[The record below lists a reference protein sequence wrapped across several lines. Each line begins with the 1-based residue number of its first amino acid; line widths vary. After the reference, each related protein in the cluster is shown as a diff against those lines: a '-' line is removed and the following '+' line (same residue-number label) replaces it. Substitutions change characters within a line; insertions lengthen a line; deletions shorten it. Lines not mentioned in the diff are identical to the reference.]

1 MLRQGLLYLSEA
13 GWARAVVTHAPFA
26 RSVARRFVAGEEIA
40 EAMAAAKELNAAGM
54 TVTLDYLGES
64 VSDRAE
70 ATQAADT
77 YLEIIDAIIAEG
89 IDGNVSLKLTQMGQ
103 DIDEEFLRGNVG
115 RVLDRAAGHDMF
127 VRFDME
133 SSDYTQ
139 RTLDFFETLWSSGTK
154 NCGIVLQSMLRRT
167 EADTKWANERGVRV
181 RLCKG
186 AYMEP
191 EDVAYPGKQDVDA
204 NFVRCT
210 KLLLD
215 EGTYPGIATHDEA
228 MIEATIE
235 YAKANDIDPSTFEFQ
250 MLYGVRRDIQ
260 EQLVKDGW
268 RVRIYV
274 PFGNAWYPY
283 LMRRMAE
290 RPANMFFIVGN
301 VVKEWFR

>member
-1 MLRQGLLYLSEA
+1 MLRQGLLFLSESSM
-13 GWARAVVTHAPFA
+13 ARTMVTHAPFA
-26 RSVARRFVAGEEIA
+26 RSAARRFVAGETID
-40 EAMAAAKELNAAGM
+40 EAAAAAKELNAAGM
-54 TVTLDYLGES
+54 TVTMDYLGES

-70 ATQAADT
+70 ATEAADT
-77 YLEIIDAIIAEG
+77 YLRIIDAIVGEE

-103 DIDEEFLRGNVG
+103 DIDEDFLRANVG
-115 RVLDRAAGHDMF
+115 RVLDRAAAADMF

-139 RTLDFFETLWSSGTK
+139 RTLDFFESVWESGTR

-167 EADTKWANERGVRV
+167 EDDVRWANERGVRV

-191 EDVAYPGKQDVDA
+191 ETVAFPDKKDVDA
-204 NFVRCT
+204 SFVRCT

-215 EGTYPGIATHDEA
+215 EGNYPGIATHDEA
-228 MIEATIE
+228 MIQATIE
-235 YAKANDIDPSTFEFQ
+235 HATSNDIDPASFEFQ

-268 RVRIYV
+268 NLRIYI

-283 LMRRMAE
+283 LMRRLAE
-290 RPANMFFIVGN
+290 RPANVFFIANN
-301 VVKEWFR
+301 VMKEWFR

>member
-1 MLRQGLLYLSEA
+1 MLFLSESSV
-13 GWARAVVTHAPFA
+13 ARAVVTHAPFA
-26 RSVARRFVAGEEIA
+26 RSAARRFVAGETID

-54 TVTLDYLGES
+54 TITLDYLGES
-64 VSDRAE
+64 VSDKAE

-77 YLEIIDAIIAEG
+77 YLEIIDAIVREE

-103 DIDEEFLRGNVG
+103 DIEEVFVRDNVS
-115 RVLDRAAGHDMF
+115 RVLERAAAHEMF

-139 RTLDFFETLWSSGTK
+139 RTLDFFETLWDAGTR

-191 EDVAYPGKQDVDA
+191 EEVAYPDKKDVDA

-228 MIEATIE
+228 MIEATVE
-235 YAKANDIDPSTFEFQ
+235 HARTHGIDPSTFEFQ

-260 EQLVKDGW
+260 EQLVNDGW

>member
-1 MLRQGLLYLSEA
+1 M
-13 GWARAVVTHAPFA
+13 ARTMVTHAPFA
-26 RSVARRFVAGEEIA
+26 RSAARRFVAGETIN

-70 ATQAADT
+70 ATGAADT
-77 YLEIIDAIIAEG
+77 YLEIIDAIVRDG

-115 RVLDRAAGHDMF
+115 RVLDRGAANDMF

-139 RTLDFFETLWSSGTK
+139 RTLDFFESVWEAGTK

-167 EADTKWANERGVRV
+167 EDDVRWANERGVRV

-191 EDVAYPGKQDVDA
+191 EEVAFPDKKDVDA
-204 NFVRCT
+204 SFVRCT

-215 EGTYPGIATHDEA
+215 DGTYPGIATHDEA
-228 MIEATIE
+228 MIEATVE
-235 YAKANDIDPSTFEFQ
+235 HATCHDIDPSSFEFQ

-260 EQLVKDGW
+260 EQLVTDGW
-268 RVRIYV
+268 NVRIYI

-283 LMRRMAE
+283 LMRRLAE
-290 RPANMFFIVGN
+290 RPANVLFIANN
-301 VVKEWFR
+301 VMKEWFR

>member
-13 GWARAVVTHAPFA
+13 SWARALVTHAPFA
-26 RSVARRFVAGEEIA
+26 RSAARRFVAGETIA
-40 EAMAAAKELNAAGM
+40 DAMAAAKELNAAGVS
-54 TVTLDYLGES
+54 VTLDYLGES

-77 YLEIIDAIIAEG
+77 YLEIIDAIIREG
-89 IDGNVSLKLTQMGQ
+89 INGNVSLKLTQMGQ
-103 DIDEEFLRGNVG
+103 DIDRDFLESNVG
-115 RVLDRAAGHDMF
+115 RVLERASSHDMF

-139 RTLDFFETLWSSGTK
+139 RTLDFFQSVWDAGTK
-154 NCGIVLQSMLRRT
+154 NCGIVLQSALRRT
-167 EADTKWANERGVRV
+167 EADTKWANERGARV

-191 EDVAYPGKQDVDA
+191 EDVAFPEKKDVDA

-210 KLLLD
+210 ELLLD

-228 MIEATIE
+228 MIEATIAHARE
-235 YAKANDIDPSTFEFQ
+235 HDIDPSTFEFQ

-268 RVRIYV
+268 QLRVYV

-283 LMRRMAE
+283 LMRRLAE
-290 RPANMFFIVGN
+290 RPANVFFIANN

>member
-1 MLRQGLLYLSEA
+1 MLRKGLLFLSESSA
-13 GWARAVVTHAPFA
+13 ARTVVTHAPFA
-26 RSVARRFVAGEEIA
+26 RSAARRFVAGEEIE
-40 EAMAAAKELNAAGM
+40 EAMVAARALNDAGM

-77 YLEIIDAIIAEG
+77 YLEIIDAIIREG

-115 RVLDRAAGHDMF
+115 RVLDRARAEDMF

-133 SSDYTQ
+133 SSDYVQ
-139 RTLDFFETLWSSGTK
+139 RTLDFFETVWESGTK

-167 EADTKWANERGVRV
+167 EEDVRWANQRGVRV

-191 EDVAYPGKQDVDA
+191 ETVAFPDKKDVDA
-204 NFVRCT
+204 NFVRCAR
-210 KLLLD
+210 LLLD

-228 MIEATIE
+228 MIEA
-235 YAKANDIDPSTFEFQ
+235 AVDHARAHDIDPSSFEFQ

-268 RVRIYV
+268 RLRVYI

-283 LMRRMAE
+283 LMRRLAE
-290 RPANMFFIVGN
+290 RPANVFFIANN
-301 VVKEWFR
+301 VVREWFR

>member
-1 MLRQGLLYLSEA
+1 MLRQGLLMLSESSV
-13 GWARAVVTHAPFA
+13 ARSVVTHAPFA
-26 RSVARRFVAGEEIA
+26 RSAARRFVAGETID
-40 EAMAAAKELNAAGM
+40 EAMAAAAELNAAGM

-70 ATQAADT
+70 AREAADT
-77 YLEIIDAIIAEG
+77 YLDIIDAIVRDG

-103 DIDEEFLRGNVG
+103 DIDEAFLRDNVG
-115 RVLDRAAGHDMF
+115 RVLERAASHDMF

-133 SSDYTQ
+133 SSEYTQ
-139 RTLDFFETLWSSGTK
+139 RTLDFFERVWTSGTK

-167 EADTKWANERGVRV
+167 EADVRWANERGVRV

-191 EDVAYPGKQDVDA
+191 ESVAFPDKEDVDA
-204 NFVRCT
+204 SFVRCT

-215 EGTYPGIATHDEA
+215 HGTYPGIATHDEA

-235 YAKANDIDPSTFEFQ
+235 HATERQIDPSRFEFQ

-260 EQLVKDGW
+260 EQLVADGW
-268 RVRIYV
+268 RLRIYI

-283 LMRRMAE
+283 LMRRLAE
-290 RPANMFFIVGN
+290 RPANVFFIAN
-301 VVKEWFR
+301 